1 MKDKVVVIQFPT
13 WSYDLCTLQDQFQ
26 GITDFLKEKGYDW
39 DLLLIPRDCD
49 WCEMSYQELKN
60 IRDTINL
67 VLEDKRNDIN
77 NEARTGIETG
87 GETI

>member
-1 MKDKVVVIQFPT
+1 MKDKVVVIKFPI

-26 GITDFLKEKGYDW
+26 GITDFLKEKEYDW

-67 VLEDKRNDIN
+67 VLEDKKNDIN
-77 NEARTGIETG
+77 NEARTGTETG